1 MNLLRIALA
10 QMNSRVGGLREN
22 ADKMK
27 GFIKEAKKNQAN
39 IVVFPELALTGYPP
53 EDLLLKP
60 EFIKANVKVLQDVI
74 KAAEDIT
81 AVVGFVELDS
91 DLYNAAALISNKKL
105 ISTARKAFLPNYGV
119 FDEYR
124 YFQRGTVFPVYVLN
138 DVKIGV
144 NICEDIWYPDGPVLY
159 QALGGDAEVII
170 NINASP
176 YHANKQIMRE
186 RMLATRAQD
195 NAAAV
200 VYVNMVGGQDELV
213 FDGGSMIFSESG
225 ELIARAHQFKE
236 EMLIAD
242 IDISGILRTRLH
254 DPRRREDKLTFDP
267 DTVIKTYKLDSKLKT
282 QNSKLKIKRVIHSLL
297 GQEEELYTALV
308 TGTRDYLSK
317 NGFQKAV
324 IGLSGGIDSSLVAC
338 IAIDALGKNNVVG
351 VFMPSMYSS
360 NESREDASLLAENLG
375 IQFKEI
381 PITDVY
387 DTYLNTFSAHFS
399 GRKPDIT
406 EENIQARIRGNI
418 LMGLSNKFGWLVLTT
433 GNKSEMSVG
442 YATLYGDMAGGY
454 AVIKD
459 VSKTLV
465 YRLAA
470 YRNQLKTQ
478 NSRLKNTNSKL
489 KIQNSKLIPERVFS
503 KPPTAELRPNQK
515 DEDSL
520 PPYSVLDPILAML
533 IEEDMSIDEVVAAG
547 YSRQTVLKVQ
557 HLIDVSEYK
566 RRQAPPG
573 VKVTKKAL
581 GKDRR
586 MPITNRYKEL

>member
-10 QMNSRVGGLREN
+10 QMNSRVGGLGEN
-22 ADKMK
+22 VDKIK
-27 GFIKEAKKNQAN
+27 GFIKEAKKYQTD

-60 EFIKANVKVLQDVI
+60 GFIKANINALNDVI
-74 KAAEDIT
+74 KSTEDIT
-81 AVVGFVELDS
+81 AVLGFVELDS
-91 DLYNAAALISNKKL
+91 DLYNSAALISNKQL

-124 YFQRGTVFPVYVLN
+124 YFQRGTVFPVYVL
-138 DVKIGV
+138 DGIRIGV
-144 NICEDIWYPDGPVLY
+144 NICEDIWYPDGPILY

-213 FDGGSMIFSESG
+213 FDGGSVIFSESG
-225 ELIARAHQFKE
+225 ELLSRTHQFEE

-242 IDISGILRTRLH
+242 IDIGSVLRTRLH
-254 DPRRREDKLTFDP
+254 DPRRREDKLTFAP
-267 DTVIKTYKLDSKLKT
+267 DTVVKEYKLDSKFKI
-282 QNSKLKIKRVIHSLL
+282 QNSKLKIKQTIHSLL

-338 IAIDALGKNNVVG
+338 IAVDALGRDNVIG

-360 NESREDASLLAENLG
+360 NESKEDASELAKNLG
-375 IQFKEI
+375 ITFKEI

-387 DTYLNTFSAHFS
+387 NAYLDMFAPHFR
-399 GRKPDIT
+399 GKKPDIT

-418 LMGLSNKFGWLVLTT
+418 LMSFSNKFGWLVLTT

-459 VSKTLV
+459 VSKTFV

-470 YRNQLKTQ
+470 YRNKFKTQ
-478 NSRLKNTNSKL
+478 DSKFNIKNSGFKTNV
-489 KIQNSKLIPERVFS
+489 LIPERVFT

-520 PPYSVLDPILAML
+520 PPYSILDPILAML
-533 IEEDMSIDEVVAAG
+533 IEEDMSVDEVIAAG
-547 YSRQTVLKVQ
+547 YNKQTVLKVQ
-557 HLIDVSEYK
+557 RLIDVSEYK

-573 VKVTKKAL
+573 VKVTKKGL

-586 MPITNRYKEL
+586 MPITNRYKES

>member
-27 GFIKEAKKNQAN
+27 GFIKEAKKNQAH

-81 AVVGFVELDS
+81 AVVGFVELDL

-124 YFQRGTVFPVYVLN
+124 YFQRGTVFPVYVLD

-213 FDGGSMIFSESG
+213 FDGGSVIFSESG

-267 DTVIKTYKLDSKLKT
+267 DTVVKEYKLGSKLKT
-282 QNSKLKIKRVIHSLL
+282 QNSKLKQTIHSLL

-338 IAIDALGKNNVVG
+338 IAVDALGTNNVIG

-387 DTYLNTFSAHFS
+387 DAYLNTLAAHFS

-465 YRLAA
+465 YRLAE
-470 YRNQLKTQ
+470 YRNKLKTQ
-478 NSRLKNTNSKL
+478 NSKFKIKNSKH
-489 KIQNSKLIPERVFS
+489 KIQDSKVIPERVFT

-520 PPYSVLDPILAML
+520 PPYSILDPILAML